1 MPGNVGFGMT
11 VHPPAHPLA
20 TLAAVTTRWAV
31 LVTPPL
37 PGADNMAL
45 DHALMV
51 RATRTG
57 EAVLRIYTWRHPT
70 LSFGRHETAIGAYD
84 PAAIAAAGLSVVR
97 RPTGGRAVLHDDE
110 ITYSVTAPL
119 STEQPRR
126 AHARALYAAINAL
139 LLDGLA
145 RLGVSAELA
154 ARDPGTSTP
163 RSLGTGPCFDTA
175 SDGEVVVAGQKLVGS
190 AQWRE
195 DGAVLQHGSML
206 ISGHRARLAALS
218 AQRVPSAAI
227 PATVMPA
234 PAAAL
239 RDLLPHVPAPADVAL
254 ALGAVLDD
262 ALTDA
267 GAPAARIMFPGPE
280 TASMTASMRSRYED
294 DAWTWRR

>member
-1 MPGNVGFGMT
+1 MT
-11 VHPPAHPLA
+11 VHPPAHPLD
-20 TLAAVTTRWAV
+20 TLAAVTPRWAV

-45 DHALMV
+45 DHALML

-57 EAVLRIYTWRHPT
+57 EAVLRIYTWRQPT

-84 PAAIAAAGLSVVR
+84 PAAIAAAGLAVVR

-119 STEQPRR
+119 SAEQPRR
-126 AHARALYAAINAL
+126 AHARALYAAINVL
-139 LLDGLA
+139 LLHGLA

-154 ARDPGTSTP
+154 VRDPGPSTL

-218 AQRVPSAAI
+218 DRRSPGTVI
-227 PATVMPA
+227 PAAMPA

-239 RDLLPHVPAPADVAL
+239 RDLLPRVPAPTDVAL
-254 ALGAVLDD
+254 AFGAVLGD
-262 ALTDA
+262 ALADA

-280 TASMTASMRSRYED
+280 TAAMTASMRSHYED